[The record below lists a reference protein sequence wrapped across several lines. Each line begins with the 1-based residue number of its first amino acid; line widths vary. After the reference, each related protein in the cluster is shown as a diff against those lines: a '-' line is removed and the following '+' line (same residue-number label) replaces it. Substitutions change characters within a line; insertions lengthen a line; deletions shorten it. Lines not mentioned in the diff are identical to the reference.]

1 MTAPLLPSQS
11 GSSEGELAVT
21 ILDVGHGNS
30 AIVRDGSRCA
40 VIDAAD
46 DTTHAELERIGC
58 DALEEVIVSHVD
70 NDHIAGMN
78 QLLLDPKWPLG
89 RVRINTDASKST
101 KAWIH
106 LQQTLQLLADD
117 KRTAGILPV
126 RTDTGIPIRVGRAEL
141 EVCHPRTVMAL
152 AGPQA
157 RDPRFG
163 KVTSNTMAAVVR
175 VLLDGAEAVL
185 LASDI
190 DGVGLRDL
198 LNHGRELRAE
208 VLVFPH
214 HGGLPGSA
222 EPVAFARSLTAAVD
236 PRLVVFSMGTSGR
249 TANPRPDIIKGVR
262 EAAPDAHIACTQL
275 SVHCHGAGS
284 LPTSEGHLSEAMA
297 RGRSENRCCAGSIVV
312 THTGDGFRYTPPLP
326 HHGRF
331 VLDSVSDPLCRALS
345 PTLPSQG
352 SPPLAG
358 APAPRSAN
366 PPISGGVD

>member
-358 APAPRSAN
+358 APARRSAN

>member
-11 GSSEGELAVT
+11 GSPKGELAVT

-58 DALEEVIVSHVD
+58 ATLEEVIVSHVD

-89 RVRINTDASKST
+89 RIRINTDASKDT
-101 KAWIH
+101 KAWRH

-117 KRTAGILPV
+117 KRTTGILPV

-152 AGPQA
+152 AGPRA
-157 RDPRFG
+157 HDPRFG

-198 LNHGRELRAE
+198 LEHGRELSAE

-222 EPVAFARSLTAAVD
+222 KPVAFARSLTAAVD

-249 TANPRPDIIKGVR
+249 TANPRRDIIKGVR

-284 LPTSEGHLSEAMA
+284 LPLSEGHLSDAMA
-297 RGRSENRCCAGSIVV
+297 RGRAENRCCAGSIIV
-312 THTGDGFRYTPPLP
+312 THTESGFRYTPPLP
-326 HHGRF
+326 QHGRF
-331 VLDSVSDPLCRALS
+331 ILDSVTDALCRAS
-345 PTLPSQG
+345 SSTFPSQC
-352 SPPLAG
+352 SSSAAG
-358 APAPRSAN
+358 ASVPRAAN
-366 PPISGGVD
+366 PPISGGAD